1 MLLASSADH
10 PATLWDPQLKSE
22 LGHLDAIIE
31 PINNACWCG
40 PNLAITD
47 SRFEIHLHTA
57 MLESQDKAELH
68 HMRTWSGHSDC
79 VVDIDWAPN
88 QWLLASCSE
97 DRTVRLWGTHQV
109 LISHLVVMSLLISLL
124 GQQSCLD
131 LVLTNV
137 FVLEAFQGN
146 NTRLFAVLLVSLM
159 GHQSSAAK
167 PCT

>member
-1 MLLASSADH
+1 MHTDQISHLSYSDDGKMLLASSEDH

-22 LGHLDAIIE
+22 LGRLDGIRE

-40 PNLAITD
+40 PNLATTD

-57 MLESQDKAELH
+57 NLDGVDKADLQ

-109 LISHLVVMSLLISLL
+109 SFCRLLSPWDTPCSACCYEALL
-124 GQQSCLD
+124 QSI
-131 LVLTNV
+131 
-137 FVLEAFQGN
+137 ASMGG
-146 NTRLFAVLLVSLM
+146 RLASM
-159 GHQSSAAK
+159 QSGVA
-167 PCT
+167 